1 MTGGALLPVLHGMS
15 EVRSW
20 AESWDDCLIL
30 SPSCLARAGYVAG
43 DVGLQQGLDVGFSN
57 YPSPRCGLPLHG
69 MSEGRSWAVSCG
81 DCLIFFLSCLT
92 KAGYVAGDAG
102 PVLQQG
108 SDVGFSNCPS
118 LHCGLPG
125 RPACPSLVCQMVGAR

>member
-43 DVGLQQGLDVGFSN
+43 DVGLQQGLDVGFSDG
-57 YPSPRCGLPLHG
+57 PSPRCGLP
-69 MSEGRSWAVSCG
+69 GRP
-81 DCLIFFLSCLT
+81 L
-92 KAGYVAGDAG
+92 
-102 PVLQQG
+102 
-108 SDVGFSNCPS
+108 
-118 LHCGLPG
+118 